1 MANMPCGI
9 TGTLLANSRG
19 KTRSTGFQ
27 TQQGRTMFGK
37 QTDPSRTEEATPKRR
52 NKQRQEGNVPKS
64 QELGKA
70 VSLMGGMSVLYVWIG
85 PMSEKLKGLF
95 RHFLS
100 HAGEFD
106 PNPQNV
112 YSLSLDLMAEICII
126 TMPVLLTL
134 AFLAF
139 LAQRLQV
146 GKLWTTKVFRPK
158 LQRFNIIKGL
168 RQMMFSPQTILR
180 TVKSLLFC
188 VILAIIPG
196 WVIYGE
202 YQNFLP
208 MYHATTEGTAVYM
221 LRMAFKLASYALL
234 PIVAIAVFDV
244 WQSRYAYNEGMK
256 MTKNE
261 VKDERKQAEGDPV
274 IKGKQKQKMMEVVM
288 KRMMQDVP
296 KADVVVTNPTHIAV
310 ALRYNAQE
318 ASAPVV
324 LAKGADHL
332 AEKIKAVAREHNV
345 PIRENVPLARA
356 LYKAVDVG
364 DMIPEE
370 LYKAVATLLASIWK
384 LRPKARQS

>member
-1 MANMPCGI
+1 
-9 TGTLLANSRG
+9 
-19 KTRSTGFQ
+19 
-27 TQQGRTMFGK
+27 MFGK
-37 QTDPSRTEEATPKRR
+37 QQDPSRTEEATPKRKE
-52 NKQRQEGNVPKS
+52 KQRKEGNVPKS

-70 VSLMGGMSVLYVWIG
+70 VSLTGGLIALHLWLG
-85 PMSEKLKGLF
+85 PMSEGIKNLF
-95 RHFLS
+95 RRFLS
-100 HAGEFD
+100 HSWEFD

-112 YSLSLDLMAEICII
+112 YSLGIE
-126 TMPVLLTL
+126 LTL
-134 AFLAF
+134 ELCVLILPILLFLGFLAF

-146 GKLWTTKVFRPK
+146 GKLWTTKVFRFK
-158 LQRFNIIKGL
+158 WQRFNILKGL
-168 RQMMFSPQTILR
+168 KQMMFSPQTALR
-180 TVKSLLFC
+180 TIKSLLFSI
-188 VILAIIPG
+188 ILSLIPG
-196 WVIYGE
+196 YLIYEE

-208 MYHATTEGTAVYM
+208 MYYATPEGVAAYM
-221 LRMAFKLASYALL
+221 LQIGLKLAYYALL
-234 PIVAIAVFDV
+234 PILAIAAFDV
-244 WQSRYAYNEGMK
+244 WQSRYAYKEGMK